1 MSRKKKS
8 LSKRNMVVYT
18 MIMRSAKAGHHPDR
32 KKQASK
38 RACRGKHKLP

>member
-1 MSRKKKS
+1 MPRKKKTA
-8 LSKRNMVVYT
+8 SKRNMVVYT
-18 MIMRSAKAGHHPDR
+18 MIMRSAKAGRHPDR